1 MSWTRTNH
9 RRAGYGSSPLPKGN
23 PTTAWSKKDIVA
35 WLAGR
40 GVVLDKKAQTTLS
53 KAELLDLVADVLSPE
68 AVPE

>member
-9 RRAGYGSSPLPKGN
+9 RRYSPPPQGN
-23 PTTAWSKKDIVA
+23 PDSTWKKGDIVA

-40 GVVLDKKAQTTLS
+40 GVVLDKKAQSALS

-68 AVPE
+68 VPE